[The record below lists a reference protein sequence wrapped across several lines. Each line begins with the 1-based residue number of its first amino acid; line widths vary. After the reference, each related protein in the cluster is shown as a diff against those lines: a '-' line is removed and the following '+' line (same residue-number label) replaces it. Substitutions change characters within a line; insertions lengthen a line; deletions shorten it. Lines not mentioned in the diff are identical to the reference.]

1 MDTPE
6 LNVVT
11 GAFGYTGKYI
21 TRRLLAMGKKV
32 VNLTGHPN
40 RPNPFGEPVSVALF
54 NFDAP
59 EKLTESLRGATT
71 LYNTYWVRFTHG
83 QVSYDRAVEN
93 TKTLIRAAEEA
104 GVRRLVHVSI
114 ANPSKD
120 SPLPYYRGKALLEEF
135 IRQSTL
141 SYAIIRPTVIFGR
154 EDILINNIAW
164 LLRKF
169 PLFAVPGDGSYK
181 MQPIFVE
188 DMAELTVNAGQ
199 QTENIIL
206 DAVGPEIFTF
216 DEWVRLI
223 AEKVRSNAHIIHM
236 NPKWVF
242 WLGSLIGWFV
252 KDVVITK
259 EEIEGLMANL
269 LVTESA
275 PTGKTRLSDWL
286 EENAEVVGSQYA
298 SELGRHYD
306 LSTNRQRSNE

>member
-1 MDTPE
+1 MEHAE

-21 TRRLLAMGKKV
+21 TRRLLAMGKRV
-32 VNLTGHPN
+32 VNLTGHPH
-40 RPNPFGEPVSVALF
+40 RPNPFGEQVSVALF

-59 EKLTESLRGATT
+59 DKLTESLRGATT

-83 QVSYDRAVEN
+83 QASYDQAIEN
-93 TKTLIRAAEEA
+93 TKTLIRAAEDA
-104 GVRRLVHVSI
+104 GVKRLVHVSI
-114 ANPSKD
+114 ANPSRD

-135 IRQSTL
+135 IMQSKL
-141 SYAIIRPTVIFGR
+141 SYAILRPTVIFGR

-181 MQPIFVE
+181 MQPIYVE
-188 DMAELTVNAGQ
+188 DVAELAVHAAQ
-199 QTENIIL
+199 QSDNVVI

-223 AEKVRSNAHIIHM
+223 AEKVHSSAHIVHV
-236 NPKWVF
+236 NPKLAF
-242 WLGSLIGWFV
+242 WLSSIIGWFV
-252 KDVVITK
+252 RDVVITK

-269 LVTESA
+269 LVTDSA
-275 PTGKTRLSDWL
+275 PTGKIRLSDWL
-286 EENAEVVGSQYA
+286 TENAESVGARYA

-306 LSTNRQRSNE
+306 LSTNR